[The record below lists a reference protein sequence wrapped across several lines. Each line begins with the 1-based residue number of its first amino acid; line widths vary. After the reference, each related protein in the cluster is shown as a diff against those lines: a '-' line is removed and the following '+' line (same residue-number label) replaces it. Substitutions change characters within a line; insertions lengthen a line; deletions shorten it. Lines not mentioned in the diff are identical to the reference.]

1 MSPTSV
7 IAASTALFE
16 SLVAKGVF
24 PITNTYSRYIV
35 GTSSVV
41 TFLAMR
47 GVGVVAIALRR
58 HTGFDMKFDHC
69 FRYARF
75 FELHRKPCIPDACRK
90 FNIKIVFAMFYLFF
104 FYYFSFWILNVPSG
118 STIFSSRCNLSSQI
132 NWAPNLRLF
141 IETQLIFVSF

>member
-75 FELHRKPCIPDACRK
+75 FELHRKPCIPDAVNLILK
-90 FNIKIVFAMFYLFF
+90 LYLLCFIYFF
-104 FYYFSFWILNVPSG
+104 FFILVSG
-118 STIFSSRCNLSSQI
+118 F
-132 NWAPNLRLF
+132 
-141 IETQLIFVSF
+141 